1 MNERMITIPFEEY
14 EELKH
19 FKRMA
24 KEEYMKI
31 YLKAEIFDFG
41 HSYKWWEIYTK
52 DEAVRKITDEL
63 IEARKELEKSKE
75 QCKKL
80 EEENEKACY
89 RIGWK
94 SIVEMILVLSIIMGF
109 MYLYQ
114 IYL

>member
-14 EELKH
+14 EELKN
-19 FKRMA
+19 FKSMSQNENMLVYIK
-24 KEEYMKI
+24 KEI
-31 YLKAEIFDFG
+31 YELG
-41 HSYKWWEIYTK
+41 HGTHVWFIYTK
-52 DEAVRKITDEL
+52 DKAVREITDEL

-75 QCKKL
+75 QCKQL

-94 SIVEMILVLSIIMGF
+94 SIVEMILVLSIIIGF
-109 MYLYQ
+109 VHLYK